1 MIQEINLLK
10 QEADRLMQIK
20 CETRGEGIS
29 GLADDIKNK
38 YGIIDGVTKIEER
51 LKELGYPTVFREIRL
66 TGWYPEGLNIL
77 VLLVAKEIFGWTEN
91 DLFEMGHRAP
101 KLFLIA
107 KLYIRYFAT
116 ATKTF
121 QASGKFWKQF
131 ETCGEL
137 EPFKID
143 EKEKYAIWR
152 LKDYKFHPIMCP
164 YLGGY
169 FMGIAENIIRGLEF
183 HMEETSCIYKG
194 DPYHEYTL
202 KWK

>member
-20 CETRGEGIS
+20 CKTRGEGIS

-38 YGIIDGVTKIEER
+38 YGIDGVTKIEER
-51 LKELGYPTVFREIRL
+51 LKELGYPTVFKEIRL
-66 TGWYPEGLNIL
+66 TGWYPEGLNVL
-77 VLLVAKEIFGWTEN
+77 VLLVAKEIFGWTES

-107 KLYIRYFAT
+107 KLYVRYFAT

-143 EKEKYAIWR
+143 EKEKYAILR
-152 LKDYKFHPIMCP
+152 LKNFSGHPAFCP
-164 YLGGY
+164 LLSGY
-169 FMGIAENIIRGLEF
+169 FESATSFVTVSRRVIS
-183 HMEETSCIYKG
+183 EETKCPFRG
-194 DPYHEYTL
+194 DPYHEYL
-202 KWK
+202 VKWE